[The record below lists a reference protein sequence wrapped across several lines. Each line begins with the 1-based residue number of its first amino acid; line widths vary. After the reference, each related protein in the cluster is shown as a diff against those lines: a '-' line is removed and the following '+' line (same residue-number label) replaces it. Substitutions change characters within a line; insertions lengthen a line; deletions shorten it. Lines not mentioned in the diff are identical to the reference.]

1 MAMNTKTDAKGR
13 KVQGQAGD
21 VQVTGIAKSVNNSV
35 NNRLELY
42 RTYRDFLALYQNP
55 KRQDFITK
63 NK

>member
-21 VQVTGIAKSVNNSV
+21 VQVTGIAKSVNNNV

-42 RTYRDFLALYQNP
+42 RTYRNFLALY
-55 KRQDFITK
+55 
-63 NK
+63 